1 MNKFKID
8 GKFVKIADYRKIKV
22 NEISNAYIAE
32 KRQLGI
38 EIDEYTEWFIKESF
52 YYILGERKAY
62 RVYAA
67 HDVNSCRHDEAIGD
81 MRYGTVH
88 HMFLLD
94 KHITVGFP
102 TTQWMD
108 ERLSNQLTKKAMV
121 DAICDVII
129 NNKDY
134 SDFVG
139 SIGIR
144 RDTNWEC
151 LKYEG

>member
-1 MNKFKID
+1 MKKFKID
-8 GKFVKIADYRKIKV
+8 GKFVKVADFRKIKV

-32 KRQLGI
+32 KKQLGI
-38 EIDEYTEWFIKESF
+38 IIDEYTEWFIKESF
-52 YYILGERKAY
+52 YYILGGKKAY

-67 HDVNSCRHDEAIGD
+67 HDVNSCKHDEAIGD

-94 KHITVGFP
+94 KHIKASFP
-102 TTQWMD
+102 TTQWMN

-134 SDFVG
+134 SEFIG

-144 RDTNWEC
+144 RDTKWEC
-151 LKYEG
+151 L